1 MRLMRP
7 EAIYHFRALART
19 LIKWVTPHHSHVAL
33 LKKQWNHGRHPSK
46 NERHVTSGVQ
56 LSQLSER

>member
-19 LIKWVTPHHSHVAL
+19 LIKWVTLHHSHVAL
-33 LKKQWNHGRHPSK
+33 LKKQWNREGFPRK
-46 NERHVTSGVQ
+46 MNVM
-56 LSQLSER
+56 